1 MDSNVI
7 KEISGR
13 GIPVPGNDIDTDRII
28 PARYLR
34 AVTFEGMGEHA
45 FEDDRIAGGHPFD
58 DARYQGAKI
67 LIANANFGC
76 GSSREHA
83 PQALNR
89 WGIEAIVS
97 ESFAEIFQGNCT
109 AIGVPCVTA
118 SSEDVSMLMAKVD
131 SDPSLVIDIDLT
143 GCKITGS
150 GIDIAV
156 SMPEGMRK
164 QFLDG
169 LWDSTGMLVDGMDE
183 ARKTAE
189 RLPYISGF

>member
-1 MDSNVI
+1 
-7 KEISGR
+7 
-13 GIPVPGNDIDTDRII
+13 
-28 PARYLR
+28 
-34 AVTFEGMGEHA
+34 
-45 FEDDRIAGGHPFD
+45 
-58 DARYQGAKI
+58 
-67 LIANANFGC
+67 
-76 GSSREHA
+76 
-83 PQALNR
+83 LNR

-169 LWDSTGMLVDGMDE
+169 LWDSTGMLVDGMD
-183 ARKTAE
+183 
-189 RLPYISGF
+189 